1 MYKIYYKS
9 SCLHISDCAVVDC
22 ITADINE
29 FVTKDSAKMLKF
41 IENNKFVCLITSEP
55 EIIFH
60 QIADKFECVSAAG
73 GVVEYDD
80 NVLMIKR
87 NELWDLPKGHVEEGE
102 RTDECA
108 LREVSEECG
117 ISALVLGEKI
127 AETYHIYP
135 WDSHF
140 RLKTTHWYRMTLHE
154 QQNFTP
160 QTEEGISEV
169 RWIPLSDIEHY
180 ISNTYGNI
188 KDIILAYLKS
198 R

>member
-9 SCLHISDCAVVDC
+9 SCLHISDCVVTDC

-41 IENNKFVCLITSEP
+41 IENNKSVCLITSEP

-60 QIADKFECVSAAG
+60 QIAAKFESVSAAG
-73 GVVEYDD
+73 GVVEYND
-80 NVLMIKR
+80 NILMIKR
-87 NELWDLPKGHVEEGE
+87 NGLWDLPKGHLEANEQIAH
-102 RTDECA
+102 CA
-108 LREVSEECG
+108 VREVSEECG

-154 QQNFTP
+154 HQNFTP